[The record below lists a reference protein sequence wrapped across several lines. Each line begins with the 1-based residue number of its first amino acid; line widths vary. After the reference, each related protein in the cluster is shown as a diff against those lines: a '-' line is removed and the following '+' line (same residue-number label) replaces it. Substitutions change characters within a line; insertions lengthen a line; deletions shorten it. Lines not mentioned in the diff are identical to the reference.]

1 VPLAQLEIAT
11 SNFIDAQQMFE
22 KRNLSRW
29 REASRA
35 VDKYARW
42 IIPSLYFIALSVIFS
57 LDFSDNY
64 GEAGGSAMFEN
75 LAGAIVRWKPWGTS
89 AYMVVLPLLFAALVI
104 GWLSMRL
111 VARKKKILE
120 ARAPRKAMLEER
132 LRGRGANSEV
142 RLSEPSRRGTAM
154 PVSSNEKV

>member
-1 VPLAQLEIAT
+1 
-11 SNFIDAQQMFE
+11 
-22 KRNLSRW
+22 
-29 REASRA
+29 
-35 VDKYARW
+35 
-42 IIPSLYFIALSVIFS
+42 
-57 LDFSDNY
+57 
-64 GEAGGSAMFEN
+64 
-75 LAGAIVRWKPWGTS
+75 
-89 AYMVVLPLLFAALVI
+89 
-104 GWLSMRL
+104 MRL

>member
-1 VPLAQLEIAT
+1 
-11 SNFIDAQQMFE
+11 
-22 KRNLSRW
+22 
-29 REASRA
+29 
-35 VDKYARW
+35 
-42 IIPSLYFIALSVIFS
+42 
-57 LDFSDNY
+57 
-64 GEAGGSAMFEN
+64 MFEN

-89 AYMVVLPLLFAALVI
+89 AYMVVLPLLFAALVV

-142 RLSEPSRRGTAM
+142 RLSEPSRRGTAV